1 MLLGARFLL
10 TFRGHIAR
18 FATMVAV
25 IEALVG
31 VHAKASLMRT
41 MNTVRAAEGTCDAYP
56 SGL

>member
-10 TFRGHIAR
+10 TFRRHIAR

-25 IEALVG
+25 IEALAG
-31 VHAKASLMRT
+31 VHTEASLMRT
-41 MNTVRAAEGTCDAYP
+41 VGTVRAAEGTGDAYP